1 LVNGWREA
9 ATNDRDKIARWWKVN
24 PAANIGVATG
34 TASNLLVLDIDPRNG
49 GDASLVQLEQE
60 LGHIPPTLTTRTG
73 GGGQHFIFDVKK
85 EISCK
90 PNWLPGI
97 DRKGDG
103 GYVLLPPSNHVRG
116 VYSWAND
123 LDPIKPP
130 AWLLERLG
138 FDDPL
143 RDRRDRSTFTIEDPQ
158 SVIRRAQAYVDKV
171 PGAAEGERNDAAF
184 RLAGHLFAFE
194 ELADPEIFDLLSS
207 WNARCQPPLED
218 KELWQCAQSA
228 KTNGKPR
235 EPKGESNTN
244 GKAKSKGASKPR
256 QPPGLE
262 AKLVRAADIEPEKT
276 EWLWHNRFPIGSLVD
291 IQGDPGNG
299 KSTLLIDIAARI
311 TRGDVL
317 PFEIVLGERVPRGVI
332 VMTAEDSA
340 AKTIVPRLIAA
351 GADLSKVHFL
361 QAVTIV
367 GEEGERV
374 VALPLDVP
382 AIERAIGAV
391 DAALLIIDPYEAHV
405 ADGIDTNANTD
416 NRRCLT
422 PVVRMAETTGCVPA
436 LVRHLN
442 KKSGQSALHRASGS
456 IAIVAAARAVFAVGP
471 DPDDPDIRVF
481 ACSKSN
487 LGPTPESLQYRI
499 EEVEIPTPTGPAR
512 TSRVVWLGAS
522 GLTAN
527 DLLAKPEKDGGKL
540 EEAEFVLTALLT
552 PGPKP
557 TDEIEAACKEA
568 GISNATYWR
577 ARRKLKVRASK
588 VGFQEEACWVLSLPD

>member
-1 LVNGWREA
+1 M
-9 ATNDRDKIARWWKVN
+9 
-24 PAANIGVATG
+24 
-34 TASNLLVLDIDPRNG
+34 
-49 GDASLVQLEQE
+49 
-60 LGHIPPTLTTRTG
+60 
-73 GGGQHFIFDVKK
+73 
-85 EISCK
+85 
-90 PNWLPGI
+90 
-97 DRKGDG
+97 
-103 GYVLLPPSNHVRG
+103 
-116 VYSWAND
+116 
-123 LDPIKPP
+123 
-130 AWLLERLG
+130 
-138 FDDPL
+138 
-143 RDRRDRSTFTIEDPQ
+143 EDP
-158 SVIRRAQAYVDKV
+158 
-171 PGAAEGERNDAAF
+171 
-184 RLAGHLFAFE
+184 
-194 ELADPEIFDLLSS
+194 
-207 WNARCQPPLED
+207 
-218 KELWQCAQSA
+218 ELWQCVQSA

-235 EPKGESNTN
+235 EPKGESNAN
-244 GKAKSKGASKPR
+244 GKAKSKSASNPG

-262 AKLVRAADIEPEKT
+262 AKLLCAADVAPEQT
-276 EWLWHNRFPIGSLVD
+276 EWLWENRFPIGSLVD

-311 TRGDVL
+311 TRGDPL
-317 PFEIVLGERVPRGVI
+317 PFEFVEPGAREPRGVI

-367 GEEGERV
+367 GEEGERA

-382 AIERAIGAV
+382 AIERAIEAV
-391 DAALLIIDPYEAHV
+391 DAALLVIDPYEAHV

-422 PVVRMAETTGCVPA
+422 PVVRMAETTGCVPS

-471 DPDDPDIRVF
+471 DPDNPDIRVF

-499 EEVEIPTPTGPAR
+499 EEIEIPTPTGPAR
-512 TSRVVWLGAS
+512 TSRVVWVGAS

-540 EEAEFVLTALLT
+540 EEAVFVLTSLLT

-557 TDEIEAACKEA
+557 SDDVEAACKEA

-577 ARRKLKVRASK
+577 ARRKLKVIASK

>member
-1 LVNGWREA
+1 
-9 ATNDRDKIARWWKVN
+9 
-24 PAANIGVATG
+24 
-34 TASNLLVLDIDPRNG
+34 
-49 GDASLVQLEQE
+49 
-60 LGHIPPTLTTRTG
+60 
-73 GGGQHFIFDVKK
+73 
-85 EISCK
+85 
-90 PNWLPGI
+90 
-97 DRKGDG
+97 
-103 GYVLLPPSNHVRG
+103 
-116 VYSWAND
+116 
-123 LDPIKPP
+123 
-130 AWLLERLG
+130 
-138 FDDPL
+138 
-143 RDRRDRSTFTIEDPQ
+143 
-158 SVIRRAQAYVDKV
+158 
-171 PGAAEGERNDAAF
+171 
-184 RLAGHLFAFE
+184 
-194 ELADPEIFDLLSS
+194 
-207 WNARCQPPLED
+207 
-218 KELWQCAQSA
+218 
-228 KTNGKPR
+228 
-235 EPKGESNTN
+235 
-244 GKAKSKGASKPR
+244 
-256 QPPGLE
+256 
-262 AKLVRAADIEPEKT
+262 
-276 EWLWHNRFPIGSLVD
+276 
-291 IQGDPGNG
+291 
-299 KSTLLIDIAARI
+299 
-311 TRGDVL
+311 
-317 PFEIVLGERVPRGVI
+317 
-332 VMTAEDSA
+332 MTAEDSA